1 MKRGVGLGLLL
12 VFLLAGCEMQ
22 SRSNQPYPFQYSN
35 GTMGTSFTIKVS
47 QLPEAVGDAS
57 LKQQIDALLALIN
70 GQMSTY
76 LPDSELSRFNNSQ
89 STEWRGVSPSLFE
102 VLAKAKQVHEQSHG
116 AFDVTVGPLVNLWGF
131 GPDPMNFVA
140 PPAEQIAE
148 KLQVIGSE
156 HLSLNESENSVRKDI
171 AALYIDLSGLA
182 KGYAVDRVALLLEER
197 GIRHYMVEIGGEI
210 RLKGQNIQ
218 GEPWRIA
225 IEKPTADSRMIQK
238 VLPISDIAMATSGDY
253 RNFFEVDGVR
263 FSHTIDPRNGRP
275 ITHKLASVTVLSETS
290 MVADAWA
297 TALMVLGP
305 TQGLQLAEQQHIPA
319 LFIIKTDVGFIE
331 KSSSAFS
338 DFFKVKS

>member
-1 MKRGVGLGLLL
+1 M
-12 VFLLAGCEMQ
+12 
-22 SRSNQPYPFQYSN
+22 
-35 GTMGTSFTIKVS
+35 
-47 QLPEAVGDAS
+47 
-57 LKQQIDALLALIN
+57 
-70 GQMSTY
+70 
-76 LPDSELSRFNNSQ
+76 
-89 STEWRGVSPSLFE
+89 
-102 VLAKAKQVHEQSHG
+102 AKAKQVHEQSHG